1 MWGDGVEWGGGCV
14 LGRLVSGDHAHLL
27 LPAGDGTDRRA
38 RRKQGVQHCLAAPLT
53 CCAVVQLPSPHITR
67 SLDPTAAATHTPC
80 SPAPSAPA
88 RFEEP
93 GGANIISHPRVIEGT
108 VRKEESKRKRQRE
121 AKKQRQAA
129 EEEERRTEVKR
140 LKNEKRRD
148 IEDRLSKLQ
157 QVGRSSAGH
166 CTSTRC
172 GGASMLLMPGQQC
185 ATSAMPVSPSW
196 RGVQARGLLC
206 TCLPGCS
213 RR

>member
-1 MWGDGVEWGGGCV
+1 MLPGCGFLLIV
-14 LGRLVSGDHAHLL
+14 LWAGCLLYSHHQISRAH
-27 LPAGDGTDRRA
+27 R
-38 RRKQGVQHCLAAPLT
+38 
-53 CCAVVQLPSPHITR
+53 ITH
-67 SLDPTAAATHTPC
+67 SHTLC
-80 SPAPSAPA
+80 SPAALTLA

-166 CTSTRC
+166 GSHTCNMHQS
-172 GGASMLLMPGQQC
+172 S
-185 ATSAMPVSPSW
+185 
-196 RGVQARGLLC
+196 VQEG
-206 TCLPGCS
+206 
-213 RR
+213 